1 MKIQLL
7 YFESCPGWQQTQK
20 HLEEVLKE
28 VSLNE
33 DFRTLEITDSSQLP
47 EAFYGSPTIRYQ
59 KQDSEEWKEL
69 FNMMGESVMACRTY
83 FDEGR
88 IVPYVPKAIL
98 KPRLQEIVKNN
109 EKD

>member
-20 HLEEVLKE
+20 NLENALDEL
-28 VSLNE
+28 SLNV
-33 DFRTLEITDSSQLP
+33 DFKLLEITQPIQLP

-69 FNMMGESVMACRTY
+69 FDMTGESVMACRTY
-83 FDEGR
+83 HFGGK
-88 IVPYVPKAIL
+88 ITPYVPKDL
-98 KPRLQEIVKNN
+98 LREKLQEIIQN
-109 EKD
+109 E